1 MILFF
6 FLFSNQEDQTFRFK
20 NDKLLKLFQKA
31 CAKHDELMN
40 EARQNEGCD
49 RHLLGL
55 MLISKQLNV
64 ELPEIYTDVSWKKS
78 GGGGNFL
85 ISSSCLGYTSV
96 GGTCAPFCT
105 DGYTMIYNFADEGLT
120 FGLVRYK
127 DSSETDLEKMAASLD
142 AATLQTQLLFEKT
155 NSKI

>member
-1 MILFF
+1 MCHIKAKEIRVFHL
-6 FLFSNQEDQTFRFK
+6 K
-20 NDKLLKLFQKA
+20 NDQLLKLFQKA

-55 MLISKQLNV
+55 MLTSKQLNID
-64 ELPEIYTDVSWKKS
+64 LPEIYTDAAWTKS

-85 ISSSCLGYTSV
+85 ISSSCLGYTNV

-127 DSSETDLEKMAASLD
+127 DSAETNLDKMAASLD
-142 AATLQTQLLFEKT
+142 SATLQ
-155 NSKI
+155 NSTTV